1 MTTRDA
7 GTNPHGLDR
16 TRDRWLAG
24 LGLLGLG
31 LALLTVGCRER
42 GAPSAGPPP
51 SAADDAAPPPDG
63 HVPPPPPPDAPPS
76 LGLGPYANLHA
87 DFVARC
93 PITLPEPDGP
103 SSRPSQ
109 EHAYIGPAGRGC
121 KVRERDHVAF
131 FGVTYTA
138 VDDVHSYVA
147 RLGKEERYRRV
158 VGNVDAIQVAYRKG
172 PPVNVALCQTI
183 PDQLARLYQHISSI
197 SDEATARLVTTLR
210 QVDKLEAPRAYARIQ
225 IDNRVVYASIDLGP
239 RDPKD
244 ATCFGSLEAG
254 LTLAHDPVIV
264 DVPLN

>member
-7 GTNPHGLDR
+7 RTNGLDR

-51 SAADDAAPPPDG
+51 SAAVDAAPPPDG
-63 HVPPPPPPDAPPS
+63 HVPPPPPIDAPPS

-103 SSRPSQ
+103 SSRPSP
-109 EHAYIGPAGRGC
+109 EHVYIGPTGRGC
-121 KVRERDHVAF
+121 MVRERDYGAF
-131 FGVTYTA
+131 FGVTYTG
-138 VDDVHSYVA
+138 DDVLPDVA

-158 VGNVDAIQVAYRKG
+158 VGQVDAIQVAYHKD
-172 PPVNVALCQTI
+172 PPVNLALCQTI
-183 PDQLARLYQHISSI
+183 PDQLARLYQHIAGI

-210 QVDKLEAPRAYARIQ
+210 QVDKLEAPRAYGRIQ
-225 IDNRVVYASIDLGP
+225 IDNRVIYASIDLGP
-239 RDPKD
+239 RDPRH
-244 ATCFGSLEAG
+244 ASCVGILEAG